1 MDQHRRMTGAPVRRL
16 TLSLA
21 LPSVVSLMITTFYG
35 MADAWFVSRLGALTV
50 GVYLFQSNDLVSLVL
65 WQDVLHTRAFT
76 DSPLLPLHAVGSVL
90 LVFAAGLTIEAL
102 RRRFAAPLW
111 ARLVDR
117 VCPPLERALNRLWD
131 GLFALGKAVL
141 RDE

>member
-1 MDQHRRMTGAPVRRL
+1 M
-16 TLSLA
+16 
-21 LPSVVSLMITTFYG
+21 
-35 MADAWFVSRLGALTV
+35 
-50 GVYLFQSNDLVSLVL
+50 L

-76 DSPLLPLHAVGSVL
+76 DSPLLPLHAVSSVL
-90 LVFAAGLTIEAL
+90 LVFAAGLTLEAL

-117 VCPPLERALNRLWD
+117 ICPPLEKALNRLWD
-131 GLFALGKAVL
+131 ALFALGKKLL